1 MIKIKI
7 DGKPHEL
14 PEKWEEVSFG
24 TFLKLVKADQDY
36 TAILSVL
43 LNLEPEALKK
53 AKIQGLDLII
63 NRLSFMSKQPEID
76 PQPIKLGI
84 FEFPKDIAFETVE
97 QFEDTRREIANV
109 QDKDLTTQTEALATY
124 AAIYCQNP
132 YDSEKSQYLSKS
144 FYSLPCTEVMAAG
157 SFFQAKCLSMQSGLS
172 MNYLRKNIRLKKS
185 RPVFASWGKRSVF
198 TPLLTGLRVMLERMT
213 KKF

>member
-7 DGKPHEL
+7 NGKPHEL
-14 PEKWEEVSFG
+14 PEKWEEVDFK
-24 TFLKLVKADQDY
+24 TFVKLVKADQDY
-36 TAILSVL
+36 VSILSIL
-43 LNLEPEALKK
+43 LGIETNELRK

-63 NRLSFMSKQPEID
+63 SRLNFMTKQPEID
-76 PQPIKLGI
+76 PKPIKLGN
-84 FEFPKDIAFETVE
+84 FEFPKNISYETVE
-97 QFEDTRREIANV
+97 QFEDTRREIAKV
-109 QDKDLTTQTEALATY
+109 QDQDLTTQTEAMAVY

-132 YDSEKSQYLSKS
+132 YDSEKAQYLSKS

-198 TPLLTGLRVMLERMT
+198 TPLLTGLLVMWERMT

>member
-7 DGKPHEL
+7 NGQPHEI
-14 PEKWEEVSFG
+14 PEKWEEVTFDQ
-24 TFLKLVKADQDY
+24 FLKLIEADQDY
-36 TAILSVL
+36 AAILSVML
-43 LNLEPEALKK
+43 GLDINELKR

-63 NRLSFMSKQPEID
+63 QRLNFMTKQPEID
-76 PQPIKLGI
+76 PKPIKLGS

-97 QFEDTRREIANV
+97 QFEDTRREISKV
-109 QDKDLTTQTEALATY
+109 QDKDLRTQTEALATY

-132 YDSEKSQYLSKS
+132 YDSEKAQYLSKS

-172 MNYLRKNIRLKKS
+172 MNYLRKNIRLKKNK
-185 RPVFASWGKRSVF
+185 PVSARLVKRLASTRLWIV
-198 TPLLTGLRVMLERMT
+198 LRVMWEKMT
-213 KKF
+213 KKS

>member
-7 DGKPHEL
+7 NGKPHEL
-14 PEKWEEVSFG
+14 PEKWEEVDFK
-24 TFLKLVKADQDY
+24 TFVKLVKADQDY
-36 TAILSVL
+36 VSILSIL
-43 LNLEPEALKK
+43 LGIETNELRK

-63 NRLSFMSKQPEID
+63 SRLNFMTKQPEID
-76 PQPIKLGI
+76 PKPIKLGT
-84 FEFPKDIAFETVE
+84 FEFPKDIAYETVE
-97 QFEDTRREIANV
+97 QFEDTRREIAKV
-109 QDKDLTTQTEALATY
+109 QDQDLTTQTEAMAVY

-132 YDSEKSQYLSKS
+132 YDSEKAQYLSKS

-172 MNYLRKNIRLKKS
+172 MNYLRKNIRLKKN
-185 RPVFASWGKRSVF
+185 RPGFASWAKRSVF
-198 TPLLTGLRVMLERMT
+198 TPLLTGLLVMWERMT